1 MKTILL
7 TGGFNKTASES
18 LYKIFKENVDCLDVF
33 NTKENNYLM
42 HYDQKK
48 PISNNDVG
56 YLNRNLGILHKN
68 REATPSGRVS
78 WWKITDTEYKVMNS
92 RVQLKLEW
100 YKDWLDD
107 NNKELFVDLSIW
119 NFTLSKET
127 LVEFKKLLE
136 PDYKIKILFSMRDP
150 VERLLSEH
158 QFREDR
164 NKLNQK
170 GYTPLTLTEY
180 NQKLIERAEKHK
192 TFYSDTISR
201 YQSTFDEIFYL
212 NTADFINHQ
221 HRRKE
226 LEEFIGQPISDYHPK
241 VSNTSKKYFVRKKNL
256 EQVKSILEKD
266 IETYNNFMR

>member
-1 MKTILL
+1 MKTLL
-7 TGGFNKTASES
+7 LVGGFNKTASES

-48 PISNNDVG
+48 PINNNDVG

-68 REATPSGRVS
+68 REETPSGRVS

-107 NNKELFVDLSIW
+107 NDKELFVDLSIR
-119 NFTLSKET
+119 NFILSKET
-127 LVEFKKLLE
+127 LVEFKELLE

-150 VERLLSEH
+150 VKRLLSEH

-164 NKLNQK
+164 NKLNLK
-170 GYTPLTLTEY
+170 GYIPLTLTEY
-180 NQKLIERAEKHK
+180 NQKLIERAEERK

-221 HRRKE
+221 HRKKE

-241 VSNTSKKYFVRKKNL
+241 VSNSSKKYFVRKKNL
-256 EQVKSILEKD
+256 EQVESILEKD
-266 IETYNNFMR
+266 IEIYNNLMR